1 MGQNGVELM
10 TLVATSGDQFPI
22 FGGHMITELHPGQLE
37 DPNAEIRDLLQLPDH
52 LMDAILRNQ
61 RSLSRYEHVY
71 RRGDQC
77 DELYVVLSGWLKAY
91 VLTMDGDEEVV
102 SFHFPGHLFGTDGFI
117 ANKRAVSVLA
127 LEKAVVCPVSI
138 RGLQRLME
146 EDDCLRHRWIQ
157 LLSKMIR
164 EEHHVTD
171 MLRRNNA
178 EQRVAAFLLYL
189 RDQRHPPCPKVK
201 AYCRIRVPMTRRDMA
216 NYLGLSMET
225 VSRAFTRLQDK
236 GILHTLREDLEIS
249 NAL

>member
-1 MGQNGVELM
+1 MAIGH
-10 TLVATSGDQFPI
+10 QFPLD
-22 FGGHMITELHPGQLE
+22 GGKHMITDMHSVQLE
-37 DPNAEIRDLLQLPDH
+37 DPYCEIRDLLNLPDH
-52 LMDAILRNQ
+52 LMDAILRDQ
-61 RSLSRYEHVY
+61 RPLSRYQHLY
-71 RRGDQC
+71 RRGDPC
-77 DELYVVLSGWLKAY
+77 DELYVVVSGSLKAY

-102 SFHFPGHLFGTDGFI
+102 SFHFPAHLFGTDGFI
-117 ANKRAVSVLA
+117 ANKRAVSVMA
-127 LEKAVVCPVSI
+127 LEKTLVCPVSI

-201 AYCRIRVPMTRRDMA
+201 EYCRISVPMTRRDMA

-225 VSRAFTRLQDK
+225 VSRAFTRLQNK
-236 GILHTLREDLEIS
+236 GVLHTLREDLEIS